1 MLNLEQRIAE
11 WRQNMAKASGHRR
24 ELLEELEEHLRE
36 EIKRLARSGVAEE
49 NAFDLAV
56 SKLGAPSAVAAE
68 YDKLTSAQRTWWPV
82 KVARICA
89 IAVMLLAGVALVLR
103 ADKIGVLLASHVW
116 FATIGY
122 LLMLAIGGLGVCYIC
137 SSWFGGPG
145 PTHRHSLLRSISQF
159 ANLAAILTSVAVILG
174 MFWAKENW
182 GRYWAWDPREAGAAL
197 IIFWAVLISALECF
211 RAGQTIVVFSAVLGS
226 AITAGA
232 WFGVNMKVSGGKVSP
247 LVIAIVAAHFIVL
260 ASVPAARFLKRRA
273 AGH

>member
-1 MLNLEQRIAE
+1 MLNLEQRIGE
-11 WRQNMAKASGHRR
+11 WRRNMAKASDHRR

-36 EIKRLARSGVAEE
+36 EVKRLVRSGVAEE
-49 NAFDLAV
+49 NAFELAV

-89 IAVMLLAGVALVLR
+89 IAVMLLAGVALILR

-122 LLMLAIGGLGVCYIC
+122 LLMLAIGGLGVCYIG

-145 PTHRHSLLRSISQF
+145 PTQRHSLLRSISQF

-174 MFWAKENW
+174 MFWAKENL
-182 GRYWAWDPREAGAAL
+182 GRYWAWDPKETGAAL
-197 IIFWAVLISALECF
+197 VIFWAVLISALERF
-211 RAGQTIVVFSAVLGS
+211 RAGQIIVVFCAVMGS

-232 WFGVNMKVSGGKVSP
+232 WFGVNMKVPGAKVSP
-247 LVIAIVAAHFIVL
+247 LVIAFIAAHFIVL
-260 ASVPAARFLKRRA
+260 ASVPAARLLKRRA